1 MDWFVLGSFVGYLA
15 FMLWIGFFFSKKQE
29 DLGDYY
35 LGGRKMNK
43 WVVALSAQ
51 ASDMSGWLLMGLPGA
66 IYAGGFSKAWI
77 GIGLLVGTYLN
88 WKIVAKR
95 LRVYS
100 HACKD
105 SITIPDFICNR
116 FRDPTGVS
124 RIIAAIIILVF
135 FTFYT
140 ASGFVSCAKLFTT
153 TFGIP
158 ETIECLGG
166 MSGYTLC
173 LWIGA
178 VVVVSYTLLG
188 GYMAVCWTDF
198 IQGTLMFVAIV
209 LVPAIVVCNA
219 GGFAATVDGLNQINA
234 HLQSLFTT
242 AYEFV
247 EPTEGAAKTLVPCG
261 AAAGFIGLASCMAW
275 GLGYFGMPHILVRFM
290 SIDNPAEV
298 KGSRRIA
305 MSWVTISLAAAT
317 VIGLVFH
324 LYLKQKG
331 ITLADVGNDPE
342 KCFMVMINGIF
353 HDGVIVRI
361 FAGILLSAIMA
372 AIMSTADS
380 QLLVSASSFS
390 NDFYKVV
397 LRKQAS
403 NKELIAVS
411 RLAVGAVAIVA
422 IVMAMNEQSDFFNV
436 VMKMV
441 SFAWGGFGAA
451 FGPLILLALFWK
463 RTNLAGA
470 VAGMVVGAAT
480 CFVWKFVLADY
491 AAEYPIFG
499 LYELAPGFVLSF
511 IVTVVV
517 SLVTKKPSQ
526 EMLDEFDA
534 VSNNVPMPVY
544 LGKVRDLLSGV
555 MADGKVT
562 VEEAEEIR
570 KFLEDMP
577 EKD

>member
-15 FMLWIGFFFSKKQE
+15 LMLWIGFFFSKRQE

-66 IYAGGFSKAWI
+66 VYGGGFSKAWI
-77 GIGLLVGTYLN
+77 GIGLLIGTYLN

-124 RIIAAIIILVF
+124 RIIAAVIILVF

-158 ETIECLGG
+158 ETIESLGG
-166 MSGYTLC
+166 MSGYALC

-178 VVVVSYTLLG
+178 IVVVSYTLLG

-198 IQGTLMFVAIV
+198 VQGSLMFVAIV
-209 LVPAIVVCNA
+209 LVPAIVVCNV
-219 GGFAATVDGLNQINA
+219 GGFAETVEGLNDSSPYLLN
-234 HLQSLFTT
+234 LFTNAST
-242 AYEFV
+242 GKAV
-247 EPTEGAAKTLVPCG
+247 
-261 AAAGFIGLASCMAW
+261 GFIGLASSLAW
-275 GLGYFGMPHILVRFM
+275 ALGYFGMPHILVRFM
-290 SIDNPAEV
+290 SINSPAEIR
-298 KGSRRIA
+298 GSRRIA
-305 MSWVTISLAAAT
+305 MTWVTVSLAAA
-317 VIGLVFH
+317 VIIGLVFH
-324 LYLKQKG
+324 LYLHDPQH
-331 ITLADVGNDPE
+331 LAAFKNNNSDPE
-342 KCFMVMINGIF
+342 RCFMVMINGIF
-353 HDGVIVRI
+353 NGGFLIRV

-390 NDFYKVV
+390 NDLYKVV
-397 LRKQAS
+397 LRKKAS
-403 NKELIAVS
+403 NKELIFVS
-411 RLAVGAVAIVA
+411 RLAVGAVALVA
-422 IVMAMNEQSDFFNV
+422 IFMSMNQESDFFKA
-436 VMKMV
+436 VMNMV
-441 SFAWGGFGAA
+441 EFAWGGFGAA
-451 FGPLILLALFWK
+451 FGPLILLALFWR

-470 VAGMVVGAAT
+470 VAGMVIGAVT
-480 CFVWKFVLADY
+480 CFVWKFALSDY
-491 AAEYPIFG
+491 AGTYEIFG
-499 LYELAPGFVLSF
+499 LYELVPGFLF
-511 IVTVVV
+511 AFVTTIVV
-517 SLVTKKPSQ
+517 SLLTKRPSA
-526 EMLDEFDA
+526 EMFAEFD
-534 VSNNVPMPVY
+534 S
-544 LGKVRDLLSGV
+544 VRGQ
-555 MADGKVT
+555 M
-562 VEEAEEIR
+562 
-570 KFLEDMP
+570 
-577 EKD
+577 

>member
-1 MDWFVLGSFVGYLA
+1 MLDWTVLGAFAGYLLV
-15 FMLWIGFFFSKKQE
+15 MLWIGFFFSKRQE
-29 DLGDYY
+29 SLGDYY

-66 IYAGGFSKAWI
+66 IYLGGFSEAWI
-77 GIGLLVGTYLN
+77 GIGLLIGTYLN

-95 LRVYS
+95 LRHYS
-100 HACKD
+100 VACGD
-105 SITIPDFICNR
+105 AITIPDFINNR
-116 FRDPTGVS
+116 FRDKTGIS
-124 RIIAAIIILVF
+124 RILAAVIILVF

-158 ETIECLGG
+158 ETITCGSLAI
-166 MSGYTLC
+166 SGYTLC
-173 LWIGA
+173 LWVGA
-178 VVVVSYTLLG
+178 FVVIAYTLMG
-188 GYMAVCWTDF
+188 GYLAVCWTDF
-198 IQGTLMFVAIV
+198 VQGTLMFVAIV
-209 LVPAIVVCNA
+209 LVPAVVVCQS
-219 GGFAATVDGLNQINA
+219 GGFAATVDALNEINPY
-234 HLQSLFTT
+234 LQSLFTT
-242 AYEFV
+242 ASNGKAY
-247 EPTEGAAKTLVPCG
+247 
-261 AAAGFIGLASCMAW
+261 GFIGLVSCLAW

-305 MSWVTISLAAAT
+305 MTWVTISLAAAT

-324 LYLKQKG
+324 LYLKQRG
-331 ITLADVGNDPE
+331 LTLADVGGDPE

-353 HDGVIVRI
+353 ANGFLVRI

-397 LRKQAS
+397 LRKKAS
-403 NKELIAVS
+403 NKELILVS
-411 RLAVGAVAIVA
+411 RLAVGAVSLVA
-422 IVMAMNEQSDFFNV
+422 IILAMNTQSEFFKV

-441 SFAWGGFGAA
+441 SFAWAGFGAA

-470 VAGMVVGAAT
+470 ISGMVVGAVT
-480 CFVWKFVLADY
+480 CFVWKFVLAEH
-491 AAEYPIFG
+491 AAQYPVFG
-499 LYELAPGFVLSF
+499 LYELAPGFLLAFV
-511 IVTVVV
+511 VTVVV
-517 SLVTKKPSQ
+517 SLLTPKPSK
-526 EMLDEFDA
+526 EMLAEFD
-534 VSNNVPMPVY
+534 VVDQ
-544 LGKVRDLLSGV
+544 LGQQND
-555 MADGKVT
+555 
-562 VEEAEEIR
+562 
-570 KFLEDMP
+570 
-577 EKD
+577 

>member
-1 MDWFVLGSFVGYLA
+1 MFDWYVLGSFVGYLA
-15 FMLWIGFFFSKKQE
+15 LMLGIGFFFSKKQE

-66 IYAGGFSKAWI
+66 IYVGGFSEAWI
-77 GIGLLVGTYLN
+77 GIGLLIGTYLN
-88 WKIVAKR
+88 WKIVAHR

-124 RIIAAIIILVF
+124 RIIAAVIILVF

-140 ASGFVSCAKLFTT
+140 ASGFVSCAKLFTS

-158 ETIECLGG
+158 DTVNVLGLT
-166 MSGYTLC
+166 MTGYSLC
-173 LWIGA
+173 LWIGGI
-178 VVVVSYTLLG
+178 VVVSYTLLG

-198 IQGTLMFVAIV
+198 IQGSLMFVAIV

-219 GGFAATVDGLNQINA
+219 GGFAATVDGLNQINPY
-234 HLQSLFTT
+234 LQSLFTNAST
-242 AYEFV
+242 A
-247 EPTEGAAKTLVPCG
+247 K
-261 AAAGFIGLASCMAW
+261 AAGFIGLASCMAW

-305 MSWVTISLAAAT
+305 MSWVTISLGAAT

-331 ITLADVGNDPE
+331 LSLADVGNDPE
-342 KCFMVMINGIF
+342 KMFMVMINGIF
-353 HDGVIVRI
+353 NGGFFARV

-390 NDFYKVV
+390 NDLYKVV
-397 LRKQAS
+397 LRKKAT
-403 NKELIAVS
+403 NKELIVVS
-411 RLAVGAVAIVA
+411 RLAVGAVAVVA
-422 IVMAMNEQSDFFNV
+422 LVMAMNTQSEFFKV

-441 SFAWGGFGAA
+441 SFAWAGFGAA

-470 VAGMVVGAAT
+470 VAGMVVGATT
-480 CFVWKFVLADY
+480 CFVWKFVLSDY
-491 AAEYPIFG
+491 AAQHEIFG
-499 LYELAPGFVLSF
+499 LYELAPGFLFALVT
-511 IVTVVV
+511 TVVV
-517 SLVTKKPSQ
+517 SLVTKKPSA
-526 EMLDEFDA
+526 EMLAEFDA
-534 VSNNVPMPVY
+534 VCDKMIA
-544 LGKVRDLLSGV
+544 K
-555 MADGKVT
+555 A
-562 VEEAEEIR
+562 
-570 KFLEDMP
+570 
-577 EKD
+577 

>member
-1 MDWFVLGSFVGYLA
+1 MGIDWIVMSAFGGYLA
-15 FMLWIGFFFSKKQE
+15 LMLFIGFFFSKKQE
-29 DLGDYY
+29 NMGDYY

-66 IYAGGFSKAWI
+66 IYVGGFSEAWI
-77 GIGLLVGTYLN
+77 GIGLLIGTYLN

-100 HACKD
+100 HACRD

-124 RIIAAIIILVF
+124 RIIAALIILVF

-166 MSGYTLC
+166 MSGYSLC

-178 VVVVSYTLLG
+178 IVVVSYTLLG

-198 IQGTLMFVAIV
+198 IQGSLMFVAIV
-209 LVPAIVVCNA
+209 LVPAIVVCDA
-219 GGFAATVDGLNQINA
+219 GGFAATVDGLNAINPY
-234 HLQSLFTT
+234 LQSLFTT
-242 AYEFV
+242 ASSGKAY
-247 EPTEGAAKTLVPCG
+247 
-261 AAAGFIGLASCMAW
+261 GFIGLASCLAW

-290 SIDNPAEV
+290 SIDSPAEIQ
-298 KGSRRIA
+298 GSRRIA
-305 MSWVTISLAAAT
+305 MTWVTISLAAAT

-324 LYLKQKG
+324 LYLQQKG
-331 ITLADVGNDPE
+331 LTLADVGNDPE

-353 HDGVIVRI
+353 HGGFIVRV

-390 NDFYKVV
+390 NDLYKVV
-397 LRKQAS
+397 LRKNAS
-403 NKELIAVS
+403 NRELIFVS

-422 IVMAMNEQSDFFNV
+422 IVMAMNTQSDFFKM

-441 SFAWGGFGAA
+441 SFAWAGFGAA
-451 FGPLILLALFWK
+451 FGPLILLALFWR

-491 AAEYPIFG
+491 AATCPIFG

-511 IVTVVV
+511 VVTVVV
-517 SLVTKKPSQ
+517 SLLTKKPSPV
-526 EMLDEFDA
+526 MLEEFDM
-534 VSNNVPMPVY
+534 VSGNVPMDTY
-544 LGKVRDLLSGV
+544 LSHVRDTLKCVLS
-555 MADGKVT
+555 DDKVSYD
-562 VEEAEEIR
+562 EAETIR
-570 KFLEDMP
+570 RLLAEMP
-577 EKD
+577 ARK

>member
-1 MDWFVLGSFVGYLA
+1 MGIDWIVMSAFGGYLA
-15 FMLWIGFFFSKKQE
+15 LMLFIGFFFSKKQE
-29 DLGDYY
+29 NMGDYY

-66 IYAGGFSKAWI
+66 IYVGGFSEAWI

-100 HACKD
+100 HACND

-116 FRDPTGVS
+116 FRDHTGVS
-124 RIIAAIIILVF
+124 RIIAAVIILVF

-158 ETIECLGG
+158 PTIECLGG
-166 MSGYTLC
+166 MSGYSLC

-178 VVVVSYTLLG
+178 IVVVSYTLLG

-198 IQGTLMFVAIV
+198 IQGSLMFVAIV

-219 GGFAATVDGLNQINA
+219 GGFAATVDGLNAINPY
-234 HLQSLFTT
+234 LQSLFTT
-242 AYEFV
+242 ASSGKAY
-247 EPTEGAAKTLVPCG
+247 
-261 AAAGFIGLASCMAW
+261 GFIGLASCLAW

-290 SIDNPAEV
+290 SINNPAEV

-305 MSWVTISLAAAT
+305 MTWVTISLAAAT

-324 LYLKQKG
+324 LYLQQKG
-331 ITLADVGNDPE
+331 LTLADVGNDPE
-342 KCFMVMINGIF
+342 KCFMIMINGIF
-353 HDGVIVRI
+353 ANGFIVRA
-361 FAGILLSAIMA
+361 FAGIFLSAIMA

-390 NDFYKVV
+390 NDLYKVV
-397 LRKQAS
+397 LRKNAS
-403 NKELIAVS
+403 NKELIFVS

-422 IVMAMNEQSDFFNV
+422 IVMAMNTQSEFFKM

-441 SFAWGGFGAA
+441 SFAWAGFGAA

-491 AAEYPIFG
+491 AATYPIFG
-499 LYELAPGFVLSF
+499 LYELAPGFLLAFV
-511 IVTVVV
+511 VTVVV
-517 SLVTKKPSQ
+517 SLITKKPTA
-526 EMLDEFDA
+526 EMLAEFDE
-534 VSNNVPMPVY
+534 VSGNIPMEVY
-544 LGKVRDLLSGV
+544 LGRVRDTLKGVLS
-555 MADGKVT
+555 DDKVT
-562 VEEAEEIR
+562 VDEAEAIQRLLTE
-570 KFLEDMP
+570 MP
-577 EKD
+577 EHK

>member
-1 MDWFVLGSFVGYLA
+1 MFDWYVLGSFVGYLA
-15 FMLWIGFFFSKKQE
+15 LMLGIGFFFSKKQE
-29 DLGDYY
+29 SLGDYY

-66 IYAGGFSKAWI
+66 IYVGGFSEAWI
-77 GIGLLVGTYLN
+77 GIGLGIGTYLN
-88 WKIVAKR
+88 WKIVAHR

-116 FRDPTGVS
+116 FRDPTGIS

-153 TFGIP
+153 TFGIGSY
-158 ETIECLGG
+158 ET
-166 MSGYTLC
+166 C

-198 IQGTLMFVAIV
+198 IQGSLMFVAIV

-219 GGFAATVDGLNQINA
+219 GGFASTVDALNEINPY
-234 HLQSLFTT
+234 LQSLFTNAST
-242 AYEFV
+242 A
-247 EPTEGAAKTLVPCG
+247 K
-261 AAAGFIGLASCMAW
+261 AAGFIGLASCMAW

-290 SIDNPAEV
+290 SINNPAEV

-305 MSWVTISLAAAT
+305 MSWVTISLGAAT

-331 ITLADVGNDPE
+331 LTLADVGNDPE
-342 KCFMVMINGIF
+342 KMFMVMINGIF
-353 HDGVIVRI
+353 NGGFFSRV

-390 NDFYKVV
+390 NDLYKIIF
-397 LRKQAS
+397 RKQAS
-403 NKELIAVS
+403 NKELIFVS
-411 RLAVGAVAIVA
+411 RLAVGAVALAA
-422 IVMAMNEQSDFFNV
+422 IFMAMNTESDFFKV

-441 SFAWGGFGAA
+441 SFAWAGFGAA

-480 CFVWKFVLADY
+480 CFVWKFSAFAE
-491 AAEYPIFG
+491 AARAASPDSIFN
-499 LYELAPGFVLSF
+499 LYELAPGFLFAFVT
-511 IVTVVV
+511 TVVV
-517 SLVTKKPSQ
+517 SLLTKKPSA
-526 EMLDEFDA
+526 EMIEEFNR
-534 VSNNVPMPVY
+534 V
-544 LGKVRDLLSGV
+544 K
-555 MADGKVT
+555 
-562 VEEAEEIR
+562 EE
-570 KFLEDMP
+570 M
-577 EKD
+577 

>member
-1 MDWFVLGSFVGYLA
+1 MFDWYVFGSFVGYLA
-15 FMLWIGFFFSKKQE
+15 LMLWIGFFFSKRQE

-66 IYAGGFSKAWI
+66 IYVGGFSEAWI
-77 GIGLLVGTYLN
+77 GIGLLIGTYLN
-88 WKIVAKR
+88 WKIVAHR
-95 LRVYS
+95 LRRYS
-100 HACKD
+100 QSCND

-116 FRDPTGVS
+116 FRDPTGLS
-124 RIIAAIIILVF
+124 RIIAAVIILVF

-140 ASGFVSCAKLFTT
+140 ASGFVSCAKLFTS

-158 ETIECLGG
+158 ETVSLCGLS
-166 MSGYTLC
+166 MTGYSLC

-178 VVVVSYTLLG
+178 IVVVSYTLLG

-198 IQGTLMFVAIV
+198 IQGSLMFVAIV

-219 GGFAATVDGLNQINA
+219 GGFAATVDGLNQINPY
-234 HLQSLFTT
+234 LQSLFTSAST
-242 AYEFV
+242 AKA
-247 EPTEGAAKTLVPCG
+247 T
-261 AAAGFIGLASCMAW
+261 GFIGLASCLAW

-305 MSWVTISLAAAT
+305 MTWVTISLAAAT

-331 ITLADVGNDPE
+331 LTLAQVGNDPE

-353 HDGVIVRI
+353 HDGFLVRV

-390 NDFYKVV
+390 NDLYKVV
-397 LRKQAS
+397 LRKDAS
-403 NKELIAVS
+403 NRELILVS
-411 RLAVGAVAIVA
+411 RLAVGAVALVA
-422 IVMAMNEQSDFFNV
+422 IVMAMNTQSEFFKV

-441 SFAWGGFGAA
+441 SFAWAGFGAA

-470 VAGMVVGAAT
+470 VAGMVVGSAT
-480 CFVWKFVLADY
+480 CFVWKFVLADR
-491 AAEYPIFG
+491 AAQHPIFG
-499 LYELAPGFVLSF
+499 LYELAPGFVLAF
-511 IVTVVV
+511 VVTVVV
-517 SLVTKKPSQ
+517 SLLTKKPSA
-526 EMLDEFDA
+526 EMLAEFDA
-534 VSNNVPMPVY
+534 VA
-544 LGKVRDLLSGV
+544 KQ
-555 MADGKVT
+555 
-562 VEEAEEIR
+562 
-570 KFLEDMP
+570 
-577 EKD
+577 